1 MRKII
6 YSLESTW
13 ENMAARKVMSL
24 VSALT
29 VGIFLTLPGFFILF
43 YDNLEGL
50 FIGMRGN
57 IQLLVYLDDHA
68 SASDIGSIRER
79 ISTERGVKQVSF
91 TTKEVAREEFGKMG
105 IDDFLIGQLEENPF
119 PASFSV
125 TLRPDVQEDERYLS
139 NLAQRWSKLKGVEEV
154 QYGAEW
160 LSFLNLFLKRLRQV
174 GTLIGLF
181 LGGIVVTLIAA
192 TIRLNYYARQEE
204 MNILRMIGASRGFIR
219 VPYILEGCFLGAI
232 ASAISISLLRWVFHY
247 LDKSFSVS
255 GGWMGVSYRL
265 HFFPVLGL
273 IIFFLGGAL
282 LGGVG
287 SVISLVLVDHEKA

>member
-1 MRKII
+1 MRQIF
-6 YSLESTW
+6 YCMESTW

-24 VSALT
+24 ISALT

-50 FIGMRGN
+50 FIGLRGN

-68 SASDIGSIRER
+68 SAADIGSIRER
-79 ISTERGVKQVSF
+79 ISAERGVKQVSF
-91 TTKEVAREEFGKMG
+91 TTKEVAREEFGQMG
-105 IDDFLIGQLEENPF
+105 IDDYLIGQLEENPF
-119 PASFSV
+119 PASFAV

-139 NLAQRWSKLKGVEEV
+139 NLADRWGKLKGVEEV

-192 TIRLNYYARQEE
+192 TIRLNYYARQGE
-204 MNILRMIGASRGFIR
+204 MEILRMIGASRGFIR

-232 ASAISISLLRWVFHY
+232 ASAVSIVLLRWVFHY
-247 LDKSFSVS
+247 LENSFSVS
-255 GGWMGVSYRL
+255 GGWMGVSYQL
-265 HFFPVLGL
+265 HFFPILTV
-273 IIFFLGGAL
+273 IVFFLGGAF
-282 LGGVG
+282 LGGLG
-287 SVISLVLVDHEKA
+287 SMISLALVDREQA